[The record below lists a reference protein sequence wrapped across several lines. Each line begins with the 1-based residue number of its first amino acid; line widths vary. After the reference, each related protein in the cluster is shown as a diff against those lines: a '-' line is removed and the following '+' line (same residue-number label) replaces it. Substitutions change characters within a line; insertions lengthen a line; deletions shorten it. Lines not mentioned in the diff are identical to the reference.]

1 MCNTREHFKLHDNVQ
16 EQTKDTTFEKSSEQ
30 VVQIQKLQYDVLK
43 SRFQENRCNVS
54 IRWTLLS
61 KSLGYN
67 I

>member
-1 MCNTREHFKLHDNVQ
+1 MSHMKEHFKLHDNVQ
-16 EQTKDTTFEKSSEQ
+16 EQTKNRTFEKSNDQ
-30 VVQIQKLQYDVLK
+30 VVQIQKPQYDVLK